1 MKYFLPLVFIAL
13 LLPACYPNY
22 GLTTTDYR
30 TVITLYDTA
39 TYDNPAERAELS
51 TYFLIDSVFHL
62 LDEGQRDTITRKYDD
77 ELIDFVASNFNSMNW
92 KRITDTA
99 GGVVPSTLVRITVST
114 ATTSGVY
121 WNWWGGWY
129 PWYGGGW
136 WGYPG
141 WGWGGY
147 YPPYWGGGSYYE
159 YSTGSVIV
167 HQDRVHVPANPTD
180 SLELSPI
187 WIGTSNG
194 LLATGTSA
202 NLEIIATEMRQMF
215 SQSPYLV
222 ITSQP

>member
-1 MKYFLPLVFIAL
+1 MLSKFSAL
-13 LLPACYPNY
+13 
-22 GLTTTDYR
+22 GWII
-30 TVITLYDTA
+30 VITLYDTA
-39 TYDNPAERAELS
+39 TYDNPAERAELG